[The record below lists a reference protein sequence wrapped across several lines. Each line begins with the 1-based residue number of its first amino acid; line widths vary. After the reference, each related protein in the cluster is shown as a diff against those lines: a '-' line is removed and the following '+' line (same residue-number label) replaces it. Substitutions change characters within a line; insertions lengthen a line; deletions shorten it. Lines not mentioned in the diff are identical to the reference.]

1 MLRQSG
7 KLSHGYILISPNTE
21 WATET
26 LDIIDITPAAGKNWK
41 NTTPTPMHRVFLSI
55 FYEFNECAYSYNGP
69 YGFLTNQVGVA
80 SKLNT

>member
-26 LDIIDITPAAGKNWK
+26 LDIIDITPAAGKN
-41 NTTPTPMHRVFLSI
+41 
-55 FYEFNECAYSYNGP
+55 
-69 YGFLTNQVGVA
+69 
-80 SKLNT
+80 